1 MRHSRD
7 CTRLKRSADTAMQ
20 RDLRD
25 VDEAEGPA
33 KRACLR
39 SPTQPS
45 FIQTQTPVEVI
56 QRIFALLHPN
66 EAIRMRR
73 LCSFVNKCIL
83 DRHFAVRNLNHS
95 IATLNSNTPFSTA
108 NNSSCQSAVV
118 TSIPTKPNKYMLR
131 NAKRFAKAF
140 PTPLDRSWF
149 LWPDS
154 FQQAYLHASA
164 TPNSSH
170 PNQSSKSNN
179 SSVQTLPP
187 LSETHRLPWAARNLT
202 GIIPRAL
209 GCLQKLTYLNLSGN
223 HLHGTIPSDLGN
235 LTSLIELDLSSN
247 AFTGGGIPKE
257 FGNLTR
263 LRRLNLSN
271 NALGGSIPVELS
283 RLENLEILYLV
294 CVGLSGEIPS
304 ELSRLTKLK
313 EMHISCNRGLRGVI
327 PPDLWKCTQL
337 EILCLS
343 GNALT
348 GCVPRELSRLEKLKV
363 CDLGMNRLVGVVPV
377 EVVQLPV
384 LRELKLGGNL
394 LVQPDEFVD
403 ARKELQRVLK

>member
-1 MRHSRD
+1 MRHSHD
-7 CTRLKRSADTAMQ
+7 CNHLKRSAEAAMQ
-20 RDLRD
+20 RDLGDIND
-25 VDEAEGPA
+25 VESPA
-33 KRACLR
+33 KRRCMHSLA
-39 SPTQPS
+39 QPS
-45 FIQTQTPVEVI
+45 FLQTQTPVEVI

-66 EAIRMRR
+66 EAIKMRR
-73 LCSFVNKCIL
+73 LCSFVNNCIL

-95 IATLNSNTPFSTA
+95 IATLTSNTPFSSK
-108 NNSSCQSAVV
+108 NSNCQSTVV
-118 TSIPTKPNKYMLR
+118 ASIPTKPNKYMLR

-154 FQQAYLHASA
+154 FQQAYIHASA

-170 PNQSSKSNN
+170 ITASKSE
-179 SSVQTLPP
+179 QTLPP
-187 LSETHRLPWAARNLT
+187 LSETYRLPWAARNLT

-209 GCLQKLTYLNLSGN
+209 GSLQKLTYLNLSGN

-235 LTSLIELDLSSN
+235 LTSLVELDLSSN
-247 AFTGGGIPKE
+247 AFIGGGIPKE

-271 NALGGSIPVELS
+271 NSLGGVIPAELS
-283 RLENLEILYLV
+283 RLENLETLFLV

-304 ELSRLTKLK
+304 ELSRLAKLK

-327 PPDLWKCTQL
+327 PQELGNCAQL
-337 EILCLS
+337 EVLCLS
-343 GNALT
+343 GNALA
-348 GCVPRELSRLEKLKV
+348 GCIPRELSRLEKLKV

-377 EVVQLPV
+377 EVVQLP
-384 LRELKLGGNL
+384 LLKELKLAGNL
-394 LVQPDEFVD
+394 LMQADSCVD
-403 ARKELQRVLK
+403 ARKELKRTDSACFF